1 MAVVDIEIWSDVVC
15 PWCYIGKR
23 RFERA
28 LRRITA
34 ENDTG
39 HDNDHDNDHDV
50 VRFRVR
56 YRAYQLDPTAPTSS
70 AKPVTEVYAKKFG
83 GPERAAAIISH
94 LTDTASADGIDFRM
108 DLALRS
114 NTVLAHRLLWWAAE
128 RHGLDAQQRL
138 KEALLSAYFT
148 EGRSVGDPDELA
160 RIVAT
165 TLDVETNVVIDFLES
180 DGGRG
185 EVAEE
190 LAQAAAF
197 GITGVPT
204 YVIGGQWSIPGAQDV
219 ETFERVLRRA
229 AERIAR

>member
-160 RIVAT
+160 RIVAK